1 LVSLVLVDVSSIK
14 TSRANALLK
23 KRLRCPIHRS
33 RARAISGRNCSLA
46 RRLFFIAQPKPIE
59 EPANRRTVDRHAASS
74 QFDAQ
79 FIQCHFAVVGNTF
92 GNPRA
97 MRVEL
102 AAWRVALPGRRNRA
116 RSPVQDH
123 HVVDEP
129 RRHPEVPG
137 SLSMAVAFF
146 NKRNHTRTQLDRMR
160 LAHGSSPSIGK
171 VNHKS
176 GKNGILNQIGRD
188 TL

>member
-1 LVSLVLVDVSSIK
+1 M
-14 TSRANALLK
+14 
-23 KRLRCPIHRS
+23 
-33 RARAISGRNCSLA
+33 
-46 RRLFFIAQPKPIE
+46 AQPKPLE
-59 EPANRRTVDRHAASS
+59 EPTNRGAMNHNTASS
-74 QFDAQ
+74 QLDAQ
-79 FIQCHFAVVGNTF
+79 LVQRDITIVGNTR
-92 GNPRA
+92 GDPRA
-97 MRVEL
+97 MCDQS
-102 AAWRVALPGRRNRA
+102 AASGCMTLPGRREGATR
-116 RSPVQDH
+116 PMQDH

-160 LAHGSSPSIGK
+160 LAHGSSPSMGK